1 MMERSEKTGLGIA
14 AAGHLLLFGALSLG
28 WLARSTLPVPQPPA
42 IDVSMVDKVGLV
54 AQAPQSTEAPQEAK
68 APEVGKLEQA
78 PAPKPEP
85 KAEPEPEPAPPVPQ
99 PKAAPPPKPEPKAKP
114 EPIKK
119 VVAKQTP
126 EKVRT
131 PPKRQDD
138 ALASIAADIKAQ
150 GKTANANG
158 KHDRASLLGDDFKK
172 RLAQGT
178 AHTGGDKPQAA
189 NISAVAMA
197 GIVDAIK
204 RQIQPCADRQVIP
217 GPGASDIGVKLDIR
231 LNPDGTLAAAPI
243 MIGEPRGVTPDNAR
257 YVQRVRDLG
266 VAAFKGCSPLKLPA
280 EYYATANG
288 GWNHLTYNW
297 SLRRE

>member
-1 MMERSEKTGLGIA
+1 MERSEKTGLGIA
-14 AAGHLLLFGALSLG
+14 VAGHLLLFGALSLG
-28 WLARSTLPVPQPPA
+28 WLMHSAPPVPQPPA

-54 AQAPQSTEAPQEAK
+54 AQAPQATEAPQEAK

-78 PAPKPEP
+78 PPPKPEP
-85 KAEPEPEPAPPVPQ
+85 KAEPKPEPAPPVPQ
-99 PKAAPPPKPEPKAKP
+99 PKAAPPPKPAPKAKP
-114 EPIKK
+114 APEKK
-119 VVAKQTP
+119 VVAKPTP

-138 ALASIAADIKAQ
+138 SLASIAADIKAQ

-197 GIVDAIK
+197 GIVDAIR
-204 RQIQPCADRQVIP
+204 RQIQPCADRQVNP
-217 GPGASDIGVKLDIR
+217 GPGANGIVVVLNLK
-231 LNPDGTLAAAPI
+231 LNPDGSLAATPT
-243 MIGEPRGVTPDNAR
+243 MVRTSGVTPDNDR
-257 YVQRVRDLG
+257 YTQRVRDLG

-288 GWNHLTYNW
+288 GWSNLNYKW
-297 SLRRE
+297 QLR